1 MCQEKLTLFQIVV
14 ENCSESMDLFEK
26 TLNSIKLIDY
36 DKRCYATV
44 LSAQKTNEW
53 KSIPNSINE
62 LKKEGYLAIAAF
74 HLSGTK
80 SNHETFCF
88 SSYRSADYYCKIN
101 CGDVIENNF
110 LKEVHKNSN
119 IDFVEGKNICA
130 IKSYLAIDNYLN
142 FLDYDLMQKDLKTKS
157 KKRKQYLKV

>member
-14 ENCSESMDLFEK
+14 ENCSESVDLFKK
-26 TLNSIKLIDY
+26 TLKSIRSIDY
-36 DKRCYATV
+36 NKRCYAAV
-44 LSAQKTNEW
+44 LSGKRINDW
-53 KSIPNSINE
+53 KNIPTSINK
-62 LKKEGYLAIAAF
+62 LKEEGYLAIAAF

-88 SSYRSADYYCKIN
+88 SAYRSADYYCKIN
-101 CGDVIENNF
+101 CGDTIESNF

-119 IDFVEGKNICA
+119 FDFVEGKNICA
-130 IKSYLAIDNYLN
+130 IKSSLAIDNYLN